1 MRFVLLC
8 LITGPCSDIMQ
19 ANILITNDTPPRACL
34 ADSGSLTMVVDPGGP
49 TPYSTQSGG
58 VEMFMSPELLLPS
71 TPGAQDSTPTME
83 ADIYA
88 FGLVIFQVN
97 ELNNGY
103 PRVFFN
109 FFQVL
114 TGDIPFHNLRH
125 AELVF
130 AVVGGKRPDRPEHA
144 SEIGF
149 SDSLWDLTQ
158 LCWNSD
164 RNRRPKAAEVVERLS
179 EAAAKWR
186 DPMPPRV
193 RLGPANP
200 TRR

>member
-103 PRVFFN
+103 PRVFLT
-109 FFQVL
+109 FFRSLQAIYHSTISGTPSLCSQWLGESAL
-114 TGDIPFHNLRH
+114 TDQNTLRR
-125 AELVF
+125 L
-130 AVVGGKRPDRPEHA
+130 
-144 SEIGF
+144 
-149 SDSLWDLTQ
+149 DS
-158 LCWNSD
+158 
-164 RNRRPKAAEVVERLS
+164 
-179 EAAAKWR
+179 
-186 DPMPPRV
+186 
-193 RLGPANP
+193 P
-200 TRR
+200 TRCGI